1 MADVARA
8 QTSDSVT
15 SSAFGSV
22 AVADYARFIE
32 IHTRHHTKQMPAV
45 V

>member
-1 MADVARA
+1 MADV
-8 QTSDSVT
+8 
-15 SSAFGSV
+15 SAVIAANHEAFCYLI
-22 AVADYARFIE
+22 AADYARFIE